1 MRCVAETSTS
11 TDSSAGRR
19 IALFAVVACLLAYA
33 GALAWLS
40 RRTVASQL
48 EFQSAA
54 NWLVVFS
61 IPAGLIYLGGAWL
74 IMRNP
79 STKMMVA
86 AIILTGLAMRAI
98 VMTSPPSIEDDF
110 YRYLWD
116 GAVTARGLNP
126 YEYSPTQ
133 ILWGSIGAEPIP
145 QPLRQLADES
155 GSILEHVN
163 HPHLTTIYP
172 PIAQL
177 AFATAHMIA
186 PWSTDSW
193 RVLLL
198 LAEGVTLV
206 ILFRLL
212 SVLGLSSTAIV
223 WYWWNP
229 ILLREIYGGAHMD
242 VLLLPFIVGAVVLAT
257 KKRFS
262 VSMLLLALAGG
273 VKLWPIILAPILL
286 GSLLAT
292 PKRLFLPLTVFL
304 GTTALVWLP
313 TLPHALSAD
322 SGFIAYAEAWQNNAG
337 VFTLLERSGRYIL
350 AGIGEPYVYLGQPIA
365 RGIVGVTLLAWI
377 AWLSLK
383 PVIAIRDVPRR
394 CCLAVAALFL
404 LAPAQFPWYYVWLL
418 PFLSVVPSI
427 PLLSYSF
434 LLPLYYV
441 RAVVPTVVW
450 LEHGVVWLLLARE
463 MTSSVIRQRRFRR
476 IESVSY
482 ADSGC

>member
-1 MRCVAETSTS
+1 M
-11 TDSSAGRR
+11 
-19 IALFAVVACLLAYA
+19 
-33 GALAWLS
+33 
-40 RRTVASQL
+40 
-48 EFQSAA
+48 
-54 NWLVVFS
+54 
-61 IPAGLIYLGGAWL
+61 
-74 IMRNP
+74 
-79 STKMMVA
+79 
-86 AIILTGLAMRAI
+86 
-98 VMTSPPSIEDDF
+98 EDDF

-133 ILWGSIGAEPIP
+133 IVWGSIEAEPIP

-163 HPHLTTIYP
+163 PPHLPTIYP

-193 RVLLL
+193 RMLLL
-198 LAEGVTLV
+198 LADGITLV
-206 ILFRLL
+206 ILLHLL

-242 VLLLPFIVGAVVLAT
+242 VLVLPFIVGAVVLAIR
-257 KKRFS
+257 KRFS
-262 VSMLLLALAGG
+262 GSMLLLALAGG

-286 GSLLAT
+286 GSLFTT
-292 PKRLFLPLTVFL
+292 PKRLFLPLAVFL
-304 GTTALVWLP
+304 GTTALVWSP
-313 TLPHALSAD
+313 TIPHAFTTD

-337 VFTLLERSGRYIL
+337 AFALLERVGRLIL
-350 AGIGEPYVYLGQPIA
+350 AGIGEPYAHLGQPIA
-365 RGIVGVTLLAWI
+365 RGAVGVILFAWI

-383 PVIAIRDVPRR
+383 PVNAIRDVPQR

-418 PFLSVVPSI
+418 PFLTIVPSI
-427 PLLSYSF
+427 PLLSYGF

-441 RAVVPTVVW
+441 RALQPSVVW
-450 LEHGVVWLLLARE
+450 LEHGVVWLLLARA
-463 MTSSVIRQRRFRR
+463 MTSSFIRHRRLCRV
-476 IESVSY
+476 ESLSY
-482 ADSGC
+482 TESGC